1 MCQASLRVVISQLQL
16 QLVMPQLLFHS
27 KLGEGHWSNPKP
39 TDKPFKVWLHLHF
52 TFLQMTPSHVEVNR
66 CSGGCF
72 HRQQSCL
79 PTRVKKKKIPVSK
92 NCHKTWSSKN
102 KFLFDFWLTTMYYGK
117 FYLNLYK
124 KVRFYSQYT
133 HVRPQCTTF
142 TQANITG
149 KLTIHFCLS

>member
-79 PTRVKKKKIPVSK
+79 PTRVKKKKIPVSTK
-92 NCHKTWSSKN
+92 NFIKQREIVYKTSFFNGFRLLILALPYHNTMESYLGIYN
-102 KFLFDFWLTTMYYGK
+102 IILFE
-117 FYLNLYK
+117 
-124 KVRFYSQYT
+124 
-133 HVRPQCTTF
+133 
-142 TQANITG
+142 
-149 KLTIHFCLS
+149 

>member
-79 PTRVKKKKIPVSK
+79 PTRVKKKKIPVSTK
-92 NCHKTWSSKN
+92 NVIKQREIVYKQV
-102 KFLFDFWLTTMYYGK
+102 FPMVFDFYILALPYHNMES
-117 FYLNLYK
+117 YLGIY
-124 KVRFYSQYT
+124 
-133 HVRPQCTTF
+133 
-142 TQANITG
+142 NII
-149 KLTIHFCLS
+149 LFE